1 MGMIGTRPLPAHAP
15 PEASGFPT
23 VAAMVPHDPHPDA
36 HPDFQGDIERILIDR
51 TRIAMRVAEMGTQI
65 ASDLELTTGA
75 DRLVVVPVLT
85 GALVFTADLVRTM
98 PMRLR
103 LELIEAS
110 SYPGRAT
117 TSQGVRLS
125 DMGGS
130 GPTESLTGAHVLI
143 VDDIFDSGRT
153 LAAVRDLVAATN
165 PASVRTAVL
174 LRKEVE
180 RAVDMTP
187 DYVGFDVPDAFVVGY
202 GLDYDGWYRNLPN
215 IAVLRQPGG

>member
-1 MGMIGTRPLPAHAP
+1 MAP
-15 PEASGFPT
+15 
-23 VAAMVPHDPHPDA
+23 DPDANPSDHA

-51 TRIAMRVAEMGTQI
+51 VAIARRVAEMGGQI
-65 ASDLELTTGA
+65 ASDLEADSGA

-85 GALVFTADLVRTM
+85 GALVFAADLVRNL

-103 LELIEAS
+103 LELIQAS
-110 SYPGRAT
+110 SYPGAAT
-117 TSQGVRLS
+117 TSQGVTL
-125 DMGGS
+125 GS
-130 GPTESLTGAHVLI
+130 GPTGALAGAHVLI

-153 LAAVRDLVAATN
+153 LAAVTDLVRAVK

-174 LRKEVE
+174 LRKDVRPAVE
-180 RAVDMTP
+180 MRP

-215 IAVLRQPGG
+215 IAVLRTPRA

>member
-1 MGMIGTRPLPAHAP
+1 MPPHDTPDEAHAD
-15 PEASGFPT
+15 S
-23 VAAMVPHDPHPDA
+23 

-51 TRIAMRVAEMGTQI
+51 TRIATRVAEMGTQI

-117 TSQGVRLS
+117 TSQGVTL
-125 DMGGS
+125 GS
-130 GPTESLTGAHVLI
+130 GPTDSLSGAHVLI

-215 IAVLRQPGG
+215 IAVLR

>member
-1 MGMIGTRPLPAHAP
+1 
-15 PEASGFPT
+15 
-23 VAAMVPHDPHPDA
+23 MVPHAPQPDG

-51 TRIAMRVAEMGTQI
+51 TRIATRVAEMGTQI

-117 TSQGVRLS
+117 RSQGVTL
-125 DMGGS
+125 GA
-130 GPTESLTGAHVLI
+130 GPTETLANAHVLI

-153 LAAVRDLVAATN
+153 LAAVTRLVAEHN
-165 PASVRTAVL
+165 PASMRTAVL
-174 LRKEVE
+174 LRKLVE
-180 RAVDMTP
+180 RASDVSPDMEP
-187 DYVGFDVPDAFVVGY
+187 DYIGFDVPDAFVVGY
-202 GLDYDGWYRNLPN
+202 GLDHDGWYRNLPD
-215 IAVLRQPGG
+215 IGVLQGA